1 MHLYYTVVMTA
12 ATPLTSNSTYNYYS
26 STSPSTIPSE
36 QKLTSLVAGISTP
49 LLVIA
54 LVVLAI
60 VTIMAIVWIKKQK
73 DTKNVHNHD
82 TEFVDQD
89 RRYATLT
96 RQEYP
101 DITIDHPTDA
111 LYAVV
116 DMNKQ
121 GKEGEVKE
129 VEENPP
135 IPVEKEGQV
144 ALEVLYAVVNK
155 QQKKK
160 RNKETPPAQS
170 NPGVY
175 YNAAAIRKEHTVED
189 EEIPPQIPPH
199 TVEELYTAVEK
210 CKKKPNGSVNSS

>member
-1 MHLYYTVVMTA
+1 MTTA
-12 ATPLTSNSTYNYYS
+12 ATPLASNSTHNNS
-26 STSPSTIPSE
+26 STSPSTNPFE
-36 QKLTSLVAGISTP
+36 EKLISLVAGISTP

-54 LVVLAI
+54 LVALAI
-60 VTIMAIVWIKKQK
+60 ATIMAIVWIKKRK
-73 DTKNVHNHD
+73 ATKNAHNHD
-82 TEFVDQD
+82 TEFEDQD

-111 LYAVV
+111 LYAIIDV
-116 DMNKQ
+116 NKQ

-155 QQKKK
+155 KQKKK
-160 RNKETPPAQS
+160 QNEETPPAQS
-170 NPGVY
+170 NQVDGVY
-175 YNAAAIRKEHTVED
+175 YNAAAIRKKHAVED

-199 TVEELYTAVEK
+199 MVEK
-210 CKKKPNGSVNSS
+210 LLNSS

>member
-1 MHLYYTVVMTA
+1 MMTA
-12 ATPLTSNSTYNYYS
+12 TTPLTRNSTYNYS
-26 STSPSTIPSE
+26 STSPSTNPSE
-36 QKLTSLVAGISTP
+36 ENLTSLVAGISTP
-49 LLVIA
+49 LLVIV

-60 VTIMAIVWIKKQK
+60 VTTIAVVWIKKRK
-73 DTKNVHNHD
+73 ATKNVHHNHD
-82 TEFVDQD
+82 TEFEEQD
-89 RRYATLT
+89 GSYTTLT

-101 DITIDHPTDA
+101 DITIDYPTDA

-121 GKEGEVKE
+121 GEEREMKQ

-135 IPVEKEGQV
+135 IPVEKKGQV

-160 RNKETPPAQS
+160 QNEEIPPAQS
-170 NPGVY
+170 NPVDGEY
-175 YNAAAIRKEHTVED
+175 YNAAAIRKAHAVED

-199 TVEELYTAVEK
+199 TVEELYT
-210 CKKKPNGSVNSS
+210 